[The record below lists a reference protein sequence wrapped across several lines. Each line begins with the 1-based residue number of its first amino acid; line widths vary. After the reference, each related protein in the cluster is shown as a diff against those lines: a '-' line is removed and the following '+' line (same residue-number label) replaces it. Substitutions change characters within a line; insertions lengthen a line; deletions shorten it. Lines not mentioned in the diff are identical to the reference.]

1 MDIRALRYF
10 AAVVREQSFTRAA
23 DSLFV
28 TQPTIS
34 KMVRQLEDEL
44 GTPLLLRQGKHIS
57 LTDAGKV
64 TLARAEDMLHSM
76 QLLKREL
83 IDLSELKS
91 GELVFGLPP
100 MVGAAYFA
108 PVVSRFREHYPKIE
122 LKLVETGALAVESQ
136 IRSGEVELGIAV
148 LPVNTEDFSALDVV
162 NEPLCLVAPANSAW
176 HGRESVFLAELTE
189 QTFVLYPPDFTLT
202 AHIAEAFR
210 RMEKPLNIAGSS
222 AQWDFLAEL
231 VGARLGIT
239 LLPYSVAQ
247 RLNPAKF
254 DLIALADADLRWHL
268 ALIWRN
274 GAYLSHAAR
283 AWIDTTRSVLAPTK
297 DAS

>member
-148 LPVNTEDFSALDVV
+148 LPVNTEDFSALEVV

>member
-44 GTPLLLRQGKHIS
+44 GTPLLLRQGKNIS

-108 PVVSRFREHYPKIE
+108 PVVSRFREHYPKVE

-136 IRSGEVELGIAV
+136 IRTGEVELGIAV
-148 LPVNTEDFSALDVV
+148 LPVNTDDFSALDVV

-176 HGRESVFLAELTE
+176 HGRKSVLLSELTE
-189 QTFVLYPPDFTLT
+189 QAFVLYPPDFTLT
-202 AHIAEAFR
+202 AHIADAFR
-210 RMEKPLNIAGSS
+210 RMDKPLNIVGSS

-239 LLPYSVAQ
+239 LLPHSVAQ
-247 RLNPAKF
+247 RLDPAKF
-254 DLIALADADLRWHL
+254 DLIALADPDLRWHL